1 MFFAKL
7 AELPVEQ
14 MLEDV
19 RKALQAAREVLESR
33 DLRDTFAAASR
44 SARKAESTLAQME
57 RTFHTADETLGT
69 LGSETGPTADE
80 ARQTLRAFRETA
92 ARAEESL
99 DALKGTLRGHDD
111 ARLTA
116 TRALEELTHTMQT
129 LRNLVDYLQT
139 HPEAVVLGKERSKE
153 KK

>member
-1 MFFAKL
+1 
-7 AELPVEQ
+7 

-57 RTFHTADETLGT
+57 KTLHTADETLGT

-99 DALKGTLRGHDD
+99 DALKGRSV
-111 ARLTA
+111 A
-116 TRALEELTHTMQT
+116 TTT
-129 LRNLVDYLQT
+129 
-139 HPEAVVLGKERSKE
+139 PGSPPPGPWRS
-153 KK
+153 